1 MPFCE
6 GRPGV
11 SCRKAENLTGDQWH
25 RIFGRFGFAPQ
36 GTNPIERDASIALFA
51 HGLLN
56 ARRYDSF
63 GVGFYYNQF
72 SDDLKDDIRELTART
87 AKLSDESGV
96 EVFYD
101 LAITLAVRLIPS
113 YQHIWNPFS
122 AQVVTDQ
129 DHPDIFLT
137 RLTVAW

>member
-1 MPFCE
+1 MGFIN
-6 GRPGV
+6 GIG
-11 SCRKAENLTGDQWH
+11 
-25 RIFGRFGFAPQ
+25 IFGRFGSAPHR
-36 GTNPIERDASIALFA
+36 TNQIERDVSIALFA

-63 GVGFYYNQF
+63 GVGFYYNKL
-72 SDDLKDDIRELTART
+72 SRDLKNDITELTAGT

-101 LAITLAVRLIPS
+101 LAVTPAVRLIPS

-122 AQVVTDQ
+122 AQSSQTKIT
-129 DHPDIFLT
+129 PISF
-137 RLTVAW
+137 